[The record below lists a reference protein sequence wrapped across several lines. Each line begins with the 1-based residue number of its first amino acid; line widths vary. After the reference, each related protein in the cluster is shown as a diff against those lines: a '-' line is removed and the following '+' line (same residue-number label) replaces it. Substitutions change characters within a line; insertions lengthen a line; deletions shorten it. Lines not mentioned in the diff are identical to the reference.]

1 MAMANVHYLITQPSW
16 MMNTNTRAAAAT
28 ISLEK
33 LNYNAVIFSQKYI
46 IYKGETIEIMH
57 RISHCCNSAYF
68 VVIFRTNY

>member
-33 LNYNAVIFSQKYI
+33 LNYDAVIFSPCPVGSD
-46 IYKGETIEIMH
+46 IYLVFNQHQLSLH
-57 RISHCCNSAYF
+57 RAHAH
-68 VVIFRTNY
+68 